1 MGGGGL
7 TLHLKGP
14 QYTCSQRTAMVS
26 MEGGSE
32 DSQLGRDRAC
42 MLAGHGTRI
51 PENAV
56 GGSEE
61 GRQWEA
67 QGGDRRRHAQ

>member
-1 MGGGGL
+1 
-7 TLHLKGP
+7 
-14 QYTCSQRTAMVS
+14 MVS